1 MAGVTARALFGPRA
15 ARARLEGQYLLF
27 CLLLGLVA
35 LLVLLPIG
43 VIVVN
48 SFLIGGYGRPS
59 SWSLEGWRIAFN
71 DPTMLASV
79 WNSIRLL
86 VGLQCISLPTAVFVA
101 WLLGRTDVPGR
112 GTFEFMFWVTF
123 FLPSLAVTLGWI
135 VLLDPHGGVVNKLL
149 MQLPFVSEAPF
160 NIYSF
165 WGIVWAHL
173 GTSSVAVKV
182 MLLTPAFR
190 NLDGAF
196 EEAARVSG
204 ANRFKTLALV
214 IVPLM
219 LPAILTVLVLAM
231 IRAMQNF
238 EIEMVLGPPFQFFV
252 YGTKIFRLVAQE
264 PPQFGAATALATLGL
279 FIVAPLILVQR
290 WLITRKD
297 YTSITGRIRPAPM
310 KLGRWRWP
318 AFALLL
324 AFVLAVTVIPVAFL
338 VIASFM
344 KLFGFFDIPDPFT
357 LQQWTSVLGG
367 EEFISALVST
377 LKMAVGAA
385 VVAIVLCSLVAYF
398 TVRSRYA
405 GRGVLDFLSW
415 LPFAIP
421 GILLGL
427 GLLHVFL
434 GTPFLKFLYG
444 STTLLVIAL
453 VIASMT
459 VGTQIL
465 KTNMI
470 QLGAELEEA
479 ARVTGA
485 GWGRTFR
492 AVVLPIVT
500 PTLILVGV
508 LNFIAA
514 TRDIS
519 SVALLATN
527 TTKTMSLLQLD
538 YMIEGRYEAAAVIS
552 VIVVIMTTGVAF
564 LARLLG
570 LRLGVRG

>member
-1 MAGVTARALFGPRA
+1 MTAPALFGPRFG
-15 ARARLEGQYLLF
+15 RARLEGQYLLF
-27 CLLLGLVA
+27 CMLLALVA
-35 LLVLLPIG
+35 LLVLLPIALI
-43 VIVVN
+43 IVD
-48 SFLIGGYGRPS
+48 SFSVGGYGKPS
-59 SWSLEGWRIAFN
+59 SWSLDGWRTAFD
-71 DPTMLASV
+71 DPTMLGSV
-79 WNSIRLL
+79 WNSLRLL
-86 VGLQCISLPTAVFVA
+86 LGLQVISLPTAVFIA

-112 GTFEFMFWVTF
+112 DAFEFMFWITF

-135 VLLDPHGGVVNKLL
+135 VLLDPQSGVVNKLL
-149 MQLPFVSEAPF
+149 MGLPFVHAAPF

-173 GTSSVAVKV
+173 ATSSISVKV

-190 NLDGAF
+190 NLDGTF

-204 ANRFKTLALV
+204 ASQIRTLAFV

-252 YGTKIFRLVAQE
+252 YGTKIFRLVGQE

-297 YTSITGRIRPAPM
+297 YTTITGRIRLAPM
-310 KLGRWRWP
+310 RLGRWRWP

-324 AFVLAVTVIPVAFL
+324 LFVLAVTVVPVSFL
-338 VIASFM
+338 IVASFM
-344 KLFGFFDIPDPFT
+344 KLFGFFTIPEPFT
-357 LQQWTSVLGG
+357 LAQWSSVLGS
-367 EEFISALVST
+367 EEFFAALAST

-385 VVAIVLCSLVAYF
+385 LIAVVLCSLIAYLI
-398 TVRSRYA
+398 VRSRYA
-405 GRGVLDFLSW
+405 GRGALDFISW

-434 GTPFLKFLYG
+434 GNPVLKFLYG
-444 STTLLVIAL
+444 STTLLIIAI

-459 VGTQIL
+459 FGTQVL

-470 QLGAELEEA
+470 QLGAELEEV

-485 GWGRTFR
+485 SWWKTFR
-492 AVVLPIVT
+492 AIVVPLVMPS
-500 PTLILVGV
+500 LILVGV
-508 LNFIAA
+508 LNFISAA
-514 TRDIS
+514 RDIS

-527 TTKTMSLLQLD
+527 DTKTLSLLQLD
-538 YMIEGRYEAAAVIS
+538 YMIEGRYESAAVIS
-552 VIVVIMTTGVAF
+552 VIVVILTTGVAF
-564 LARLLG
+564 LARMLG

>member
-1 MAGVTARALFGPRA
+1 MSARALFPPRLG
-15 ARARLEGQYLLF
+15 RARLEGQYLVF
-27 CLLLGLVA
+27 CFLLALVA

-43 VIVVN
+43 VIVIN
-48 SFLIGGYGRPS
+48 SFVGGGFGKPS
-59 SWSLEGWRIAFN
+59 VWTLEGWRLALD
-71 DPTMLASV
+71 DPTMRSSI
-79 WNSIRLL
+79 WNSLRLL
-86 VGLQCISLPTAVFVA
+86 VGLQAISLPTSVLIA

-112 GTFEFMFWVTF
+112 GAFEFMFWVTF
-123 FLPSLAVTLGWI
+123 FLPSLSVTLGWI
-135 VLLDPHGGVVNKLL
+135 VLLDPQNGVVNNLL
-149 MQLPFVSEAPF
+149 VELPFVHGPIF
-160 NIYSF
+160 DIYSF

-173 GTSSVAVKV
+173 ATSSVSIKV

-196 EEAARVSG
+196 EESARVAG
-204 ANRFKTLALV
+204 AGRLRTLVLV

-252 YGTKIFRLVAQE
+252 YGTKIFRLIAQE
-264 PPQFGAATALATLGL
+264 PPQFGAATALATIGL
-279 FIVAPLILVQR
+279 VLIAPLILLQR
-290 WLITRKD
+290 WLIMRKD
-297 YTSITGRIRPAPM
+297 YTSITGRIRLAPM

-318 AFALLL
+318 AFGFLLIFIL
-324 AFVLAVTVIPVAFL
+324 VATVVPVSFL
-338 VIASFM
+338 VVASFM
-344 KLFGFFDIPDPFT
+344 KLFGFFTIPEPFT
-357 LQQWTSVLGG
+357 VERWTAVLGG
-367 EEFISALVST
+367 DEFLAALANT
-377 LKMAVGAA
+377 LKMAAGAGLI
-385 VVAIVLCSLVAYF
+385 AIVLCSLVAYF

-405 GRGVLDFLSW
+405 GRATLDFLSW

-434 GTPFLKFLYG
+434 GSPILKFLYG
-444 STTLLVIAL
+444 SIVLLIIAIVIG
-453 VIASMT
+453 SMT
-459 VGTQIL
+459 IGTQIL

-470 QLGAELEEA
+470 QLGAELEEV

-485 GWGRTFR
+485 NWWTTFR
-492 AVVLPIVT
+492 RVVVPIVT
-500 PTLILVGV
+500 PSLILVGV

-514 TRDIS
+514 ARDIS
-519 SVALLATN
+519 SVALLASN
-527 TTKTMSLLQLD
+527 DTKTLSLLQLD

-552 VIVVIMTTGVAF
+552 VVVVVMTTGIAF